1 MATLIPENES
11 ERLAALR
18 AYQILD
24 TQPERAYDELTEL
37 TAQFCNCPV
46 AVIGLVDETRD
57 WKKSKYGLP
66 ASFTGLPRE
75 ISICSTTICGND
87 LLYAPDLAQDFRLS
101 DNLCVTGEPHLR
113 MYCGMPL
120 INPEGYALGTLCV
133 VDFAPHELT
142 FEQTEAIR
150 RLARQVV
157 AQLELRRSLLELDAQ
172 VKNMAQ
178 ANLEADAQRGR
189 ADDLLRN
196 ILPHQIAEELK
207 GCTAGSRR
215 DSTRARP

>member
-1 MATLIPENES
+1 
-11 ERLAALR
+11 
-18 AYQILD
+18 
-24 TQPERAYDELTEL
+24 
-37 TAQFCNCPV
+37 
-46 AVIGLVDETRD
+46 
-57 WKKSKYGLP
+57 
-66 ASFTGLPRE
+66 
-75 ISICSTTICGND
+75 
-87 LLYAPDLAQDFRLS
+87 
-101 DNLCVTGEPHLR
+101 